1 MALKSESRIII
12 LSSIVLLAIIASGI
26 LIKSYLDVTTEK
38 FITELDTLE
47 KYINDDKWDKAHE
60 MVIDLN
66 SKWEKTENIWTLFT
80 NHHEIDSISISLKT
94 LAEYIVGQDK
104 TESKASLVSLKHFI
118 SHIPKME
125 KLSLKNI
132 F

>member
-1 MALKSESRIII
+1 MKSESKVVL
-12 LSSIVLLAIIASGI
+12 LSSIVLFLIIVSGI
-26 LIKSYLDVTTEK
+26 LIKSYLDVTTAK

-47 KYINDDKWDKAHE
+47 RYINTDQWDKARE

-66 SKWEKTENIWTLFT
+66 GKWEKTENIWTLFT
-80 NHHEIDSISISLKT
+80 NHHEIDNISISLKT
-94 LAEYIVGQDK
+94 LGEYIVGQDK